1 MVKKLGFLV
10 AGIFFGF
17 VLSRS
22 GASEYNFIYW
32 MFTGENLKL
41 ALLMG
46 TAIVTGA
53 IGMQIIKRTGN
64 KDAKGKEIQINRKP
78 LNKYTVIGGVLF
90 GLGWAVTGACPGTVL
105 AQVGEGKLLA
115 LFTLIGLI
123 FGTFIYS
130 LFAEKND
137 KIK

>member
-1 MVKKLGFLV
+1 MMKKIGYLL

-22 GASEYNFIYW
+22 GASEYNFIHQ

-53 IGMQIIKRTGN
+53 IGMQILKLTGN
-64 KDAKGKEIQINRKP
+64 KDVKRKEIQINKKP
-78 LNKYTVIGGVLF
+78 LNKYTVIGGALF
-90 GLGWAVTGACPGTVL
+90 GLGWAFTGACPGTVL
-105 AQVGEGKLLA
+105 AQLGEGKLLG
-115 LFTLIGLI
+115 LFTALGMV
-123 FGTFIYS
+123 FGTFIYA
-130 LFAEKND
+130 LVAEKNRAL
-137 KIK
+137 

>member
-1 MVKKLGFLV
+1 MKKIGYLL

-22 GASEYNFIYW
+22 GASEYNFIHQ

-53 IGMQIIKRTGN
+53 IGMQILKLTGN
-64 KDAKGKEIQINRKP
+64 KDVKCKEIQINKKP
-78 LNKYTVIGGVLF
+78 LNKYTVIGGALF
-90 GLGWAVTGACPGTVL
+90 GLGWAFTGACPGTVL
-105 AQVGEGKLLA
+105 AQLGEGKLLG
-115 LFTLIGLI
+115 LFTALGMV
-123 FGTFIYS
+123 FGTFIYA
-130 LFAEKND
+130 LVAEKNRAL
-137 KIK
+137 

>member
-1 MVKKLGFLV
+1 MLKKIGYLL

-22 GASEYNFIYW
+22 GASDYNFIHR

-41 ALLMG
+41 ALLMA

-53 IGMQIIKRTGN
+53 IGMLILKLTGN
-64 KDAKGKEIQINRKP
+64 KDVKGKEIRINRKP
-78 LNKYTVIGGVLF
+78 LNKYTVIGGAIF

-105 AQVGEGKLLA
+105 AQVGEGKLLG
-115 LFTLIGLI
+115 LFSLLGMV
-123 FGTFIYS
+123 FGTFVYAMIT
-130 LFAEKND
+130 EKN
-137 KIK
+137 KQL

>member
-1 MVKKLGFLV
+1 MLKKIGYLL

-22 GASEYNFIYW
+22 GASDYDFIHQ

-53 IGMQIIKRTGN
+53 IGMQIIRLTGN
-64 KDAKGKEIQINRKP
+64 KDVKGREIQINKKP
-78 LNKYTVIGGVLF
+78 LNKYTLIGGSLF

-105 AQVGEGKLLA
+105 AQIGEGKLLG
-115 LFTLIGLI
+115 LFTLLGMV
-123 FGTFIYS
+123 FGTFVYATI
-130 LFAEKND
+130 AEKNRNL
-137 KIK
+137 